1 MKTIEELANFYATD
15 KRESDH
21 NYTQFYQKYFESI
34 RNTVKNILE
43 IGILD
48 HPDKIRRPYTGASLL
63 MWQDYFPTA
72 KIYGVD
78 IKDFKFMDNSRIT
91 TLIADQSNRV
101 HLSAAF
107 RKVLEPLDIIIDD
120 GGHMMHQQQISLA
133 FLFPFLKSGG
143 WYIIEDLHTSHLE
156 PPFTPGSSQL
166 TPDDTLTQDMLH
178 DFVKT
183 KKIASIFMKPEEI
196 KYLEENILNC
206 IIEKGTMSEIAFII
220 KK

>member
-1 MKTIEELANFYATD
+1 MKTLEELADFYATD
-15 KRESDH
+15 KRKSDH
-21 NYTQFYQKYFESI
+21 NYIQFYQKYFDPI
-34 RNTVKNILE
+34 KDTIKNILE

-63 MWQDYFPTA
+63 MWQDYFPNA

-78 IKDFKFMDNSRIT
+78 IQDFKKMNNERIT

-101 HLSAAF
+101 HLSSTM
-107 RKVLEPLDIIIDD
+107 KNVLEPLNIIIDD
-120 GGHMMHQQQISLA
+120 GGHMMHQQQISFA
-133 FLFPFLKSGG
+133 FLFPILKSGG

-156 PPFTPGSSQL
+156 PPFAPGSSQL

-178 DFVKT
+178 DFIKT
-183 KKIASIFMKPEEI
+183 KKIVSIFMKPEEI
-196 KYLEENILNC
+196 KYLEENILDC